1 MYMQEVKYLEMAV
14 EEKQRESEKLR
25 SQLEMQIRITR
36 KTTQENED
44 LKSRLKSS
52 EGN

>member
-1 MYMQEVKYLEMAV
+1 MTV

-36 KTTQENED
+36 KTIHENEN